1 MNSIHGVTLELVRPG
16 PAHNQL
22 LSPLTPYIA
31 LCGGDSPVSVHLP
44 FEHHQLLLRLQR
56 LRYEAQENTPSE
68 AQSAQRQGELLD
80 MGRLLG
86 GVLGS
91 IPALLAELSCARCR
105 SSRLVHLR
113 LSLSASELGMV
124 PFETAIS
131 PAGFPGFGS
140 PLFLQSNTPVSITRE
155 IRRGRP
161 LPLDWNRPPRILF
174 AFASPPEF
182 PQVPAEQHLRAL
194 HEAIM
199 PWLKAQDDAQG
210 RLAEIKQF
218 LTVLPD
224 ASLQEIRNA
233 CAGQHFT
240 HVHILAHGAP
250 VSSAGDRRY
259 GVALCRHDDRALTE
273 FVDGESLAFTLT
285 GKDAAGDDGHVPTLV
300 SLSTCDSGNLNSTLT
315 PGGSIAHA
323 LHAAGI
329 PWVIASQFPL
339 WMRASAI
346 ATRELFSGILNG
358 EDPRW
363 VLYGL
368 RQKLRTDC
376 PNTHD
381 WASIVAYATLPD
393 DFAQQVQRFRDEQ
406 MKARLDVKL
415 HQLDR
420 AIKRVNAK
428 SGNRVLTLRSAS
440 PVGDASLSRPPLD
453 ELAEMERETDAELQ
467 RWLATV
473 GSDGGDRD
481 RKAAAAQRLARCA
494 AWKKR
499 LGVAYQLVAEALPEG
514 APPGDYDR
522 AKTGYLNAYRA
533 SRDHYRE
540 ALDKD
545 PASTWLATQFLAL
558 NAVTAPAKT
567 AIQLPLDIDAKDLWL
582 VALKLARG
590 ESRRGRDEEKAW
602 AQTTLVELGLL
613 GAHYSEAFD
622 PAGAGKEI
630 EDAIHEILR
639 IEERASMPAKALE
652 YQLRRYHRYWKNGR
666 WDKLVDLAL
675 QTLRPD
681 ADLHT
686 ALDTEADTASGE
698 GNEEISPDL
707 ARQAAAAVNSPVASI
722 APGGEGADPCKPA
735 GEREGGDKN

>member
-1 MNSIHGVTLELVRPG
+1 MSTIHDVTLELVRSG

-56 LRYEAQENTPSE
+56 LRYELQGSNE
-68 AQSAQRQGELLD
+68 AQHAQRQGELLD
-80 MGRLLG
+80 IGRLLG
-86 GVLGS
+86 DVLGT
-91 IPALLAELSCARCR
+91 IPALLAELSRARCQGGQ
-105 SSRLVHLR
+105 LVHLR

-124 PFETAIS
+124 PFEAAIS
-131 PAGFPGFGS
+131 PAGFPGSGS
-140 PLFLQSNTPVSITRE
+140 PLFLQSNTPVAVTRE
-155 IRRGRP
+155 IRRGRL
-161 LPLDWNRPPRILF
+161 LPLNWNRPPRILF

-182 PQVPAEQHLRAL
+182 PAVPADAHLEAL
-194 HEAIM
+194 YAALA
-199 PWLKAQDDAQG
+199 PWLKDRDDEQG
-210 RLAEIKQF
+210 WLEEIKKS
-218 LTVLPD
+218 LTILRD
-224 ASLQEIRNA
+224 ASLQDIRDA
-233 CAGQHFT
+233 CRQQHFT

-250 VSSAGDRRY
+250 ITSAGDQRY
-259 GVALCRHDDRALTE
+259 GIMLCRHDDKSQWKC
-273 FVDGESLAFTLT
+273 VDGDSLAFTLT
-285 GKDAAGDDGHVPTLV
+285 GKDAVGNDGHIPTLV
-300 SLSTCDSGNLNSTLT
+300 SLSTCDSGNLGSPLT

-339 WMRASAI
+339 WMSASTI
-346 ATRELFSGILNG
+346 ATRELFGGILNG

-376 PNTHD
+376 PDTHD

-393 DFAQQVQRFRDEQ
+393 NFAQQVQRFRDEQ

-499 LGVAYQLVAEALPEG
+499 LGVAYQLVAESLPDG
-514 APPGDYDR
+514 APPRDYDR

-590 ESRRGRDEEKAW
+590 ESRRGKDEEKAW
-602 AQTTLVELGLL
+602 AQTTLVELCLL

-630 EDAIHEILR
+630 RDAIHEIRR

-681 ADLHT
+681 ADLHA

-698 GNEEISPDL
+698 GSEEISPDL

-735 GEREGGDKN
+735 GERERADKN

>member
-1 MNSIHGVTLELVRPG
+1 MNSIHGVTLELVRAG

-86 GVLGS
+86 DVLGS
-91 IPALLAELSCARCR
+91 IPALLAELSRARCQGGQ
-105 SSRLVHLR
+105 LVHLR

-161 LPLDWNRPPRILF
+161 LPLDWNRRPKILF
-174 AFASPPEF
+174 AFASPPEY
-182 PQVPAEQHLRAL
+182 PPVPAEQHLRAL
-194 HEAIM
+194 HEAIK
-199 PWLKAQDDAQG
+199 PWLKMQDDAQG
-210 RLAEIKQF
+210 RLKEIKQF

-224 ASLQEIRNA
+224 ASLQEIRKA
-233 CAGQHFT
+233 CTGEHFT

-250 VSSAGDRRY
+250 ISIAGDRRY
-259 GVALCRHDDRALTE
+259 GVALCQHDDRAQPE

-285 GKDAAGDDGHVPTLV
+285 GKDAAGDGGHVPTLV

-315 PGGSIAHA
+315 PGGSVAHA

-393 DFAQQVQRFRDEQ
+393 DFVQQVQRFRDEQ

-415 HQLDR
+415 DQLDR
-420 AIKRVNAK
+420 AIKRVNPESAD
-428 SGNRVLTLRSAS
+428 RLLRLRSGS
-440 PVGDASLSRPPLD
+440 PDGDASAARPPLD
-453 ELAEMERETDAELQ
+453 ELAGMERETDAELQ

-473 GSDGGDRD
+473 GGDGGDCKL
-481 RKAAAAQRLARCA
+481 KAAAAQRLARCA

-499 LGVAYQLVAEALPEG
+499 LGVAYATIAPTLADAAPAL
-514 APPGDYDR
+514 A
-522 AKTGYLNAYRA
+522 AAQNAYRA
-533 SRDHYRE
+533 SRDHYLD
-540 ALDKD
+540 ALEQD

-558 NAVTAPAKT
+558 NAVTEPAKT
-567 AIQLPLDIDAKDLWL
+567 PARMPMGIDEKDLWL

-590 ESRRGRDEEKAW
+590 ETRRGQDEEKAW
-602 AQTTLVELGLL
+602 ALTTVVELCLL
-613 GAHYSEAFD
+613 GARYSAAFD
-622 PAGAGKEI
+622 PAGAAKEI
-630 EDAIHEILR
+630 EDAIHEIRRL
-639 IEERASMPAKALE
+639 EGRAPMPAKALE
-652 YQLRRYHRYWKNGR
+652 YQLRRYHRQWRDER
-666 WDKLVDLAL
+666 WDALVEVAV
-675 QTLRPD
+675 QTLHPD
-681 ADLHT
+681 GDSPSGLP
-686 ALDTEADTASGE
+686 ASGGGE
-698 GNEEISPDL
+698 ASSPDL
-707 ARQAAAAVNSPVASI
+707 ARQAGTDLDSPVASV
-722 APGGEGADPCKPA
+722 APGDEGAEPCQPT
-735 GEREGGDKN
+735 GEREGPGTD